1 MYGSAWASY
10 PSTPFS
16 LAQKVEAI
24 GRPLKMMLF
33 RFHHST
39 QLSPLII
46 PRQYLSHTIIYSH
59 IEQCDQ
65 HQQRSWLRLLSLEE
79 CRLLSLNIG
88 GISLGQTQTPME

>member
-39 QLSPLII
+39 
-46 PRQYLSHTIIYSH
+46 
-59 IEQCDQ
+59 
-65 HQQRSWLRLLSLEE
+65 
-79 CRLLSLNIG
+79 
-88 GISLGQTQTPME
+88 